1 MSKKKEEELETKDNA
16 SSVGNNAP
24 ASKEQET
31 TAAPVRKEISIPKIE
46 NSYAQ
51 QEFENESKNAKV
63 VQMNPSDISKPLI
76 DDNYK
81 GSYDWSEQLNKDKPL
96 TMAEIFANAKKDAE
110 QEKTDAQKMQ
120 RYYALADVFKSLGQM
135 GGAVVGGAIG
145 GNILDSAP
153 NVGEFKESRG
163 YIDAFERAKKANER
177 IKQLTDKEYE
187 LAYTKEQR
195 DEERAYNEAREK
207 ANREYNAAQAEI
219 NRRWQADQQ
228 RINREW
234 QQAVADKNFER
245 QAALEKEMAEIDHNY
260 KLEYQ
265 RLENEHEARIASIR
279 SLNGERAD
287 DGMPIKFNNG
297 GGIIV
302 SKADYNGLKRHFINN
317 KVGDEYIDEENFEK
331 FLSSNPHL
339 VNEYLSTFGKGF
351 LNPQESAS
359 GVSYA
364 QESDNSEKK
373 TARQKRKENRN
384 SAPLRQRVKEHY
396 SSLNPYFGIP
406 GAVNTSY
413 MNLGS
418 TQNKNDKDVSSRDKK
433 WANKEV

>member
-96 TMAEIFANAKKDAE
+96 TMAEIFANAKKEAE

-163 YIDAFERAKKANER
+163 YIDAFERVKKANER

-234 QQAVADKNFER
+234 QQAVADKDFER
-245 QAALEKEMAEIDHNY
+245 QAALKKELAQIDQNY
-260 KLEYQ
+260 KLEIQ
-265 RLENEHEARIASIR
+265 RINNAHEYALKQISSDIVNLQMNNKVPF
-279 SLNGERAD
+279 SFDNGTSVD
-287 DGMPIKFNNG
+287 LTK
-297 GGIIV
+297 
-302 SKADYNGLKRHFINN
+302 KDYEGLKRKYINKRIDGIKVTEDNIDMILGKNPKLVEDYFASFGKKVSFN
-317 KVGDEYIDEENFEK
+317 KAEQGKEEPQTTLPSSKVLGGTPGSSPYYYDMWKANFANEQLNK
-331 FLSSNPHL
+331 PQNYVNPVAPSQREAL
-339 VNEYLSTFGKGF
+339 NEYLEQYK
-351 LNPQESAS
+351 
-359 GVSYA
+359 
-364 QESDNSEKK
+364 
-373 TARQKRKENRN
+373 
-384 SAPLRQRVKEHY
+384 
-396 SSLNPYFGIP
+396 
-406 GAVNTSY
+406 
-413 MNLGS
+413 
-418 TQNKNDKDVSSRDKK
+418 
-433 WANKEV
+433 